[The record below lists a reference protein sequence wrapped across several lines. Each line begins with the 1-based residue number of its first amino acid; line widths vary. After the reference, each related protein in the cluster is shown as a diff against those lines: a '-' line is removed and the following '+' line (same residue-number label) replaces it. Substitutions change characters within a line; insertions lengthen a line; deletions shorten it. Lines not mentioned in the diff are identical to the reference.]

1 MNKLMFRF
9 PVMDETPGNGGEGGG
24 GSTGGGT
31 NVDATSS
38 SRQGEGDPSAQTRQ
52 DAASTVEGDGGED
65 VPAPCEHA
73 DPCKEVKDVNGE
85 VWVRVY
91 NGAKVIVIKRSL
103 IAALT
108 LSEAEDDPFVHLA
121 NAKDVLRLDLQS
133 WTALNAYLF
142 GEIQR

>member
-1 MNKLMFRF
+1 MMEEESTIAANAETTTEVAEAAVPPAGADR
-9 PVMDETPGNGGEGGG
+9 PETPDAPDGAGNAG
-24 GSTGGGT
+24 
-31 NVDATSS
+31 
-38 SRQGEGDPSAQTRQ
+38 
-52 DAASTVEGDGGED
+52 GDGGED